1 MEDNNEKKPE
11 EEKKAEEDSE
21 KKPEEEKK
29 AEDEK
34 PKEEE
39 KKADD
44 KEEDKEKA
52 TSVTDAL
59 KSIVTAIEKLD
70 GRIAEQGKKIKAM
83 ETPTDLPLKPKLSDK
98 EDIGAD
104 TKAPDTYQS
113 NSQQASIDDADPKN
127 SNETDPAKLNMQEKA
142 KLTPVEKAVTYT
154 TTTTPRS
161 PYVDIQK
168 SIDSEK
174 PNPILAMARE
184 VGHDEINKVANAI
197 RQGKFYT
204 PTAREVSLY

>member
-1 MEDNNEKKPE
+1 MEDEKKPE

-39 KKADD
+39 KKADDD

-113 NSQQASIDDADPKN
+113 NSQQAAIDDSDPKN
-127 SNETDPAKLNMQEKA
+127 SNETDPSKLNMQEKG

-184 VGHDEINKVANAI
+184 VGHDEIAKVANAI